1 MSTGWLTIQ
10 RNGSIPD
17 PAEVWDCWFFP
28 ADPAEVWDR
37 WLFLSGGSFD
47 CVSHQTGADWTL
59 RFSVSY
65 TGTAG
70 IPNKES
76 KMQCFLGVHPWEPCQ
91 SLCQFL
97 GEALGREIRVWG
109 SEEAGNAHCHTFS
122 LVSCSHSSGLAKNL
136 WNGNTQGPE
145 GSRFGGQEN
154 FTACL
159 LRKGCNLITVV

>member
-1 MSTGWLTIQ
+1 M
-10 RNGSIPD
+10 D
-17 PAEVWDCWFFP
+17 PALTLQ
-28 ADPAEVWDR
+28 R
-37 WLFLSGGSFD
+37 SGIAGSF
-47 CVSHQTGADWTL
+47 CLGGILIVFLTRQVLTETL

-91 SLCQFL
+91 SLWQFL

-109 SEEAGNAHCHTFS
+109 SEEAGNAHCHAFS

-145 GSRFGGQEN
+145 GSRFGGREN

-159 LRKGCNLITVV
+159 LRKGCNLIIVV